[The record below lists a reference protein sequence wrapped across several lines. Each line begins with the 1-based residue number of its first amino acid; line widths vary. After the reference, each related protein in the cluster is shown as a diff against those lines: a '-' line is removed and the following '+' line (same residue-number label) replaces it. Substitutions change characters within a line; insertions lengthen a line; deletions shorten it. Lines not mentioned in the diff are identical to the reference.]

1 MKCVF
6 LVKLAVLSLAA
17 IVGAV
22 GCKKPQKGVTPIQS
36 GATKKAPTNTNP
48 VNPNLNQGGTV
59 GGPAGTDTTSG
70 RDIKETGSG
79 FEQGSLGLI
88 EGMVPDT
95 NYFAAQTVYFDF
107 DSSLVKSSEQSKAQA
122 VGDEMKAKPQAKLM
136 IDGHC
141 DERGTEEYNRSLG
154 ERRASALREFLVRY
168 GLSPEQVFSRSFGE
182 DVPADTAHDEEA
194 WRKNRR
200 GEFILL
206 LPK

>member
-1 MKCVF
+1 MKRVF
-6 LVKLAVLSLAA
+6 LVKLAVLSLAV

-36 GATKKAPTNTNP
+36 GATKKAPTTTNP
-48 VNPNLNQGGTV
+48 VNPNLTPGGTV
-59 GGPAGTDTTSG
+59 GTTDGTGGDV
-70 RDIKETGSG
+70 KETGSG

-95 NYFAAQTVYFDF
+95 DYFAAQTVLFDF

-154 ERRASALREFLVRY
+154 ERRALALREFLIRY
-168 GLSPEQVFSRSFGE
+168 GLSPEQVFTRSFGE
-182 DVPADTAHDEEA
+182 DMPADTAHDEEA